1 MVFLAI
7 VAVPATIVLL
17 IGLLVL
23 SAVVEDR
30 VLCPRALIVR
40 AARVRSNSPE
50 FTESFVAREFE
61 RLLRTSP
68 R

>member
-1 MVFLAI
+1 MVYLAI
-7 VAVPATIVLL
+7 VAVPATAMLL
-17 IGLLVL
+17 IALLVL

-30 VLCPRALIVR
+30 VLCPRALIVK
-40 AARVRSNSPE
+40 AAKVRSNSPE

-61 RLLRTSP
+61 RLLRTSA